1 MTNNKEVLTV
11 VVVDDEVMILDVM
24 KSILEAHG
32 LTVFSFTCA
41 SEAMTYICENSSSID
56 AVVTD
61 YKMPGKIN
69 GYDIYK
75 LIRAKFPSIACFIAS
90 GYIEIEEAEVEEQ
103 FLTTKPINFDQFLP
117 ALYTACGAR
126 K

>member
-1 MTNNKEVLTV
+1 MGVLTV
-11 VVVDDEVMILDVM
+11 VVVDDEVMILDVV
-24 KSILEAHG
+24 KTILEAHG
-32 LTVFSFTCA
+32 LTVFGFTCA
-41 SEAMTYICENSSSID
+41 SEAVAYICENSSSID
-56 AVVTD
+56 AVITD

-75 LIRAKFPSIACFIAS
+75 LIKAKFPSIACFIAS
-90 GYIEIEEAEVEEQ
+90 GYIEIEETEVEEQ

-117 ALYTACGAR
+117 ALYKACGDR